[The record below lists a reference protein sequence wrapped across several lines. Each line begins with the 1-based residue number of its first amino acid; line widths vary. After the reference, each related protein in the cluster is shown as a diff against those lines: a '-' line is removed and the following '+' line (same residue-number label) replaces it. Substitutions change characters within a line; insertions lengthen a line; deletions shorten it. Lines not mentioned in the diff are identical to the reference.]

1 MKRILHAV
9 EAWMDD
15 FKIKNKFYILYILCV
30 LVPLIVTDSAV
41 FSVVMKSERE
51 AREHEMANIAN
62 AVAYSISNTVN
73 NAAEIGKSIYT
84 SKYINRFL
92 ANTYSDPLDYV
103 VSYQDFF
110 KDTLFESGL
119 GMNNMVITM
128 YVDNDT
134 IVNGGKVCN
143 MKEIRGTEV
152 YRYFQDNGL
161 NKGLYFQYDDSRA
174 PSVEP
179 QRRMLFFQKLD
190 FYAENNMEKVL
201 LINIDYSAVNR
212 TLEKMNYDTDVFIC
226 QGDKI
231 VLSNGRYSS
240 IGKEFQTFDQTGRVG
255 YCQELEFYG
264 MDLDIYVMQPKRQL
278 WTEIRKNLPLIGFLI
293 VVNAILPLLLV
304 RGFNRSFTQRISEL
318 SKVFETVGG
327 EHLVPISYVR
337 GKDEIGSLMSNYN
350 RMVARTNELIQIVYK
365 NKIKEQEMLVERQN
379 AELLAL
385 HSQINP
391 HFLFNALES
400 IRMRSL
406 LKEENETADMVEKLA
421 IMQRQ
426 YVDWGNDSV
435 EIEQELEFVKAYLSL
450 QKYRFGDRLNYNLE
464 IDPECAQIRIPKLT
478 IVTFVENACVH
489 GIESK
494 ASPGW
499 IFVRAYKREEQL
511 YIEIE
516 DTGSGIEEQKLYQM
530 QHDMQNAD
538 IEMLKNKKSV
548 GMLNACLRLKM
559 YTEDHVCF
567 EIEGEEGVGTWITI
581 CIPMEYLSF
590 AEGCVNGPVCK
601 RGKEIC

>member
-1 MKRILHAV
+1 M
-9 EAWMDD
+9 
-15 FKIKNKFYILYILCV
+15 
-30 LVPLIVTDSAV
+30 TD
-41 FSVVMKSERE
+41 
-51 AREHEMANIAN
+51 
-62 AVAYSISNTVN
+62 
-73 NAAEIGKSIYT
+73 
-84 SKYINRFL
+84 
-92 ANTYSDPLDYV
+92 
-103 VSYQDFF
+103 
-110 KDTLFESGL
+110 
-119 GMNNMVITM
+119 
-128 YVDNDT
+128 
-134 IVNGGKVCN
+134 
-143 MKEIRGTEV
+143 
-152 YRYFQDNGL
+152 
-161 NKGLYFQYDDSRA
+161 
-174 PSVEP
+174 
-179 QRRMLFFQKLD
+179 
-190 FYAENNMEKVL
+190 
-201 LINIDYSAVNR
+201 
-212 TLEKMNYDTDVFIC
+212 
-226 QGDKI
+226 
-231 VLSNGRYSS
+231 
-240 IGKEFQTFDQTGRVG
+240 
-255 YCQELEFYG
+255 
-264 MDLDIYVMQPKRQL
+264 
-278 WTEIRKNLPLIGFLI
+278 W
-293 VVNAILPLLLV
+293 
-304 RGFNRSFTQRISEL
+304 
-318 SKVFETVGG
+318 
-327 EHLVPISYVR
+327 
-337 GKDEIGSLMSNYN
+337 
-350 RMVARTNELIQIVYK
+350 
-365 NKIKEQEMLVERQN
+365 NKIKEQEILVGRKN

-385 HSQINP
+385 QSQINP

-511 YIEIE
+511 CIEIE